1 MLRTN
6 FTGLQIFDKLLV
18 PAVIF
23 YNKILSNGLR
33 PDRMLLASLFATMQT
48 MSHCMLVLGWS
59 GGKRRPWTNMKNF
72 FWGVFNQAW
81 GAAAVYPLY
90 CFAHVQRFLEEEKD
104 QPKNHEIGP
113 SNPEEAFAL
122 VPAAILGAITPA
134 ILLFPAFTTTF
145 STNQRQGRIALY
157 RFTPLVLTLAHP
169 LFVWLQGKIPGFSDL
184 KSQQHASK
192 NFVAASLLISG
203 ATAATGH
210 VWALACSEHEE
221 LRRTFVPAA
230 SINTAPPTVIAD
242 GARDFLQWDIF
253 IIMATLVPMTD
264 LILRSSRS
272 FRRLRKQYK
281 WFRILEDSFFVR
293 AAGLTLAS
301 GLLSPGAVLAIVL
314 AMRAYEN

>member
-1 MLRTN
+1 MLS
-6 FTGLQIFDKLLV
+6 FLC
-18 PAVIF
+18 
-23 YNKILSNGLR
+23 
-33 PDRMLLASLFATMQT
+33 ASE
-48 MSHCMLVLGWS
+48 H
-59 GGKRRPWTNMKNF
+59 F

-90 CFAHVQRFLEEEKD
+90 CFAHVQRFLEEDKD
-104 QPKNHEIGP
+104 QPKTHEIGP

-134 ILLFPAFTTTF
+134 MLLFPAFATTF
-145 STNQRQGRIALY
+145 STNQRQGLIALY
-157 RFTPLVLTLAHP
+157 RFTPLALTMAHP
-169 LFVWLQGKIPGFSDL
+169 LFVWLQGKIPRFSDL
-184 KSQQHASK
+184 KSRQNASK
-192 NFVAASLLISG
+192 NFVAASLLVSG
-203 ATAATGH
+203 ATAVTGH

-221 LRRTFVPAA
+221 LRRTFVPAT
-230 SINTAPPTVIAD
+230 SINIASPTVIAD

-253 IIMATLVPMTD
+253 IIMAALVPMTD

-301 GLLSPGAVLAIVL
+301 GLLSPSAVLAIAL
-314 AMRAYEN
+314 AMRAYET